1 MDVVVDQ
8 LTIPDLDKPHFLLF
22 LNSVMFQDELPE
34 GYLMGIG
41 YNKLYNKILKVLF
54 ANAVSVDPTAF
65 SSIQLT
71 NS

>member
-8 LTIPDLDKPHFLLF
+8 LTIPDLDKPHFLLY
-22 LNSVMFQDELPE
+22 LNFTMFEDELPE

-41 YNKLYNKILKVLF
+41 YKKLYNKIMKVLF

-65 SSIQLT
+65 RTIQLT